1 MHRKHTGDAPTLDDP
16 YDDRYVVAG
25 TSAASYV
32 FRSPNA
38 LNPPLDMRR
47 QEFGPFVRGAR
58 FGD

>member
-1 MHRKHTGDAPTLDDP
+1 MLDDP